1 MTNNNRQSSD
11 PSVTQA
17 LKELAGSISKAL
29 DGAADLSTDVPGLAL
44 YRNTAPTA
52 ANPCTYEP
60 SLLLIPQGKKR
71 VDLGK
76 QSYVFGESTFLLTSI
91 ELPIVSRVS
100 VASVEKPYLA
110 FFLKLD
116 MGIVRDVLHTE
127 EVRIT
132 VPPVGTRGMVLGEA
146 TVELITPCSR
156 MVQLLGAPQD
166 IPFFG
171 KLLQREIIYRLL
183 QGPQG
188 DRLRSVAT
196 MADQSYRT
204 VKAVTWLRE
213 NFDKTLHVD
222 DLASMAGMS
231 RSTLHHHFRGLTAM
245 SPLQFQKQ
253 LRLHTARQKM
263 LTEKLDAASAA
274 FEVGY
279 ESPSQF
285 NREYKRVFG
294 KPPVRDV
301 QALRASL
308 LS

>member
-1 MTNNNRQSSD
+1 MAQKSKQSND
-11 PSVTQA
+11 LSVTQV

-29 DGAADLSTDVPGLAL
+29 VSAADLSTGMPGLAL

-52 ANPCTYEP
+52 PNPCTYEP

-116 MGIVRDVLHTE
+116 MGIVRDVLHSE
-127 EVRIT
+127 EVRISE
-132 VPPVGTRGMVLGEA
+132 PSVGTRGMVPGDA
-146 TVELITPCSR
+146 TVELIAPCSR
-156 MVQLLGAPQD
+156 MVQLLDTPQD
-166 IPFFG
+166 VPFFG

-188 DRLRSVAT
+188 GRLRSVAT
-196 MADQSYRT
+196 KEDQSYLRA
-204 VKAVTWLRE
+204 KAVTWLRE
-213 NFDKTLHVD
+213 NFEKTLNVD
-222 DLASMAGMS
+222 ELASMAGMS

-253 LRLHTARQKM
+253 LRLRTARQKM
-263 LTEKLDAASAA
+263 RTEELDAAS
-274 FEVGY
+274 
-279 ESPSQF
+279 
-285 NREYKRVFG
+285 
-294 KPPVRDV
+294 PPFAV
-301 QALRASL
+301 
-308 LS
+308 

>member
-1 MTNNNRQSSD
+1 
-11 PSVTQA
+11 
-17 LKELAGSISKAL
+17 
-29 DGAADLSTDVPGLAL
+29 VPGLAL

-52 ANPCTYEP
+52 PNPCTYEP
-60 SLLLIPQGKKR
+60 SLLLIPQGRKR

-127 EVRIT
+127 EVRISG
-132 VPPVGTRGMVLGEA
+132 PPVGTRGMVLGEA
-146 TVELITPCSR
+146 TVELLTPCLR

-166 IPFFG
+166 VPFFG

-196 MADQSYRT
+196 MADQSY
-204 VKAVTWLRE
+204 
-213 NFDKTLHVD
+213 
-222 DLASMAGMS
+222 
-231 RSTLHHHFRGLTAM
+231 LTAKH
-245 SPLQFQKQ
+245 L
-253 LRLHTARQKM
+253 
-263 LTEKLDAASAA
+263 AA
-274 FEVGY
+274 
-279 ESPSQF
+279 
-285 NREYKRVFG
+285 
-294 KPPVRDV
+294 
-301 QALRASL
+301 
-308 LS
+308 

>member
-1 MTNNNRQSSD
+1 MTTNHRQSSD
-11 PSVTQA
+11 SSVTQA

-29 DGAADLSTDVPGLAL
+29 DGAAGLSTDVPGLAL

-127 EVRIT
+127 EVRISA
-132 VPPVGTRGMVLGEA
+132 PPVGTCGMVLGEA
-146 TVELITPCSR
+146 TVELITPCLR
-156 MVQLLGAPQD
+156 MVQQLGAPQD
-166 IPFFG
+166 IPFFS
-171 KLLQREIIYRLL
+171 KLLQREIIYRVL

-196 MADQSYRT
+196 MADQSYLT
-204 VKAVTWLRE
+204 AKAVTWLRK
-213 NFDKTLHVD
+213 NFEKTLNVD
-222 DLASMAGMS
+222 ELASMTGMS

-263 LTEKLDAASAA
+263 LTEELDAASAA
-274 FEVGY
+274 FAVGY

-285 NREYKRVFG
+285 NREYKRFFG
-294 KPPVRDV
+294 KPPMRDV

-308 LS
+308 

>member
-1 MTNNNRQSSD
+1 MAQKSKQTND
-11 PSVTQA
+11 PTVTQM

-29 DGAADLSTDVPGLAL
+29 DGAADVSTDVPGLAL
-44 YRNTAPTA
+44 HRNTAPTA
-52 ANPCTYEP
+52 PNPCTYDP
-60 SLLLIPQGKKR
+60 SLLIVPQGKKH

-91 ELPIVSRVS
+91 ELPIVSRVC

-110 FFLKLD
+110 FFLTLD

-127 EVRIT
+127 EVRISA
-132 VPPVGTRGMVLGEA
+132 PPVGTRGMVLGEV
-146 TVELITPCSR
+146 TVELLTPCSR
-156 MVQLLGAPQD
+156 MVQLLDTPQD
-166 IPFFG
+166 VPFFG

-188 DRLRSVAT
+188 GRLRSVAT
-196 MADQSYRT
+196 KEDQSYLT
-204 VKAVTWLRE
+204 AKAVTWLRE
-213 NFDKTLHVD
+213 NFEKTLNVD
-222 DLASMAGMS
+222 ELASMAGMS

-263 LTEKLDAASAA
+263 LTEELDAASAA
-274 FEVGY
+274 FAVGY

-285 NREYKRVFG
+285 NREYKRFFG
-294 KPPVRDV
+294 KPPMRDV

-308 LS
+308 